1 MENKVMIKLKEVY
14 NSKYFNYYIYG
25 LLFLICFLVM
35 AGQNFRLYDGD
46 DVNHMGAVKR
56 FGSAYEFMKA
66 QYNNTNGR
74 YFTSIIMVYVMDKN
88 IWLWRILNSIVL
100 FGLLYY
106 VINIIKI
113 IYKPVK
119 IEFLIIALMVLSTYG
134 LFSSGI
140 HTQSVTW
147 VTGSFNYLWPTS
159 ALICYFYFL
168 FNYIY
173 NNRSVKLYEFIIL
186 IPIVMYATN
195 IEQAGLV
202 FIAMT
207 IIWMIYYIIKN
218 KTYDKYLL
226 LLFIVG
232 CVSFY
237 FVYSS
242 PAQGIRYNAEI
253 KNWYP
258 IFKEMSYITQI
269 IQGYSYTVL
278 YGFFLNNFAYAITLS
293 LLLYIIIKR
302 EYQNKIYNFIIF
314 MPIIYSLIYY
324 IGRVKQELVSNS
336 IFYNLVSFS
345 QRYIKNNMDE
355 PYISVIIGSIMLLI
369 VIFFIIKMKWSK
381 KENKYLAYLLFLAGI
396 FSSLILSFSPTIYV
410 SGERIWFVPY
420 GVFLIF
426 ITMVFMES
434 LKYVNIKS
442 RKFIIIFSLYFI
454 VGIIDMFSKVYR

>member
-1 MENKVMIKLKEVY
+1 MENKVMVKLKEVY

-35 AGQNFRLYDGD
+35 VGQNLRPYDGD
-46 DVNHMGAVKR
+46 DMYHMKVVEK
-56 FGSAYEFMKA
+56 FGSAYNFMIQ
-66 QYNNTNGR
+66 QYNEWNSR
-74 YFTSIIMVYVMDKN
+74 YFTSIIMAYVMDKN

-106 VINIIKI
+106 IINIIKT
-113 IYKPVK
+113 IYKPLK
-119 IEFLIIALMVLSTYG
+119 IEFLILVLMVLSTFG

-147 VTGSFNYLWPTS
+147 VTGSFNYLWPAS

-186 IPIVMYATN
+186 IPVVMFATN